1 MSELTSHVPDP
12 RLLTTYAEHGAGPF
26 HRLNP
31 WTKFAALPILVVAV
45 TIAEGLPTV
54 TGIYAVVMVAY
65 AAAGLPVGR
74 LVAWYT
80 LPVLFV
86 VVIAVPLAFGI
97 PGDALFAIGHPL
109 GELTLSWAGIETFLT
124 LLGRGLTVVTYSLA
138 VWMSTTYADL
148 VHVLGRS
155 LPSPIDQVGL
165 FAYRFT
171 FVIIVVIE
179 NLLKATRARG
189 GSIRENF
196 WSNRSLYGRV
206 FGHTFIRALE
216 RSETLLKSM
225 EARGYHGDLTVYS
238 SVERPPATELL
249 VVGLLSLAVLV
260 YGLTVRFGVIA

>member
-12 RLLTTYAEHGAGPF
+12 RLLTTYAEHGSGPL
-26 HRLNP
+26 HRRNP
-31 WTKFAALPILVVAV
+31 WTKFAVLPLLVIAV
-45 TIAEGLPTV
+45 TIAEGLATV
-54 TGIYAVVMVAY
+54 AGIYAVVMVAY
-65 AAAGLPVGR
+65 AAAKLPVRR
-74 LVAWYT
+74 LLAWYT

-86 VVIAVPLAFGI
+86 TVIAGPLAFGI
-97 PGDALFAIGHPL
+97 PGEALFAVGHPF
-109 GELTLSWAGIETFLT
+109 GELSLTWAGIETYLT

-138 VWMSTTYADL
+138 VWMTTTYADL

-171 FVIIVVIE
+171 FVILVVIE

-189 GSIRENF
+189 GSITEDF
-196 WSNRSLYGRV
+196 WANRSLYGQI

-238 SVERPPATELL
+238 SVERPPVAELL
-249 VVGLLSLAVLV
+249 AVALFGAAVLA
-260 YGLTVRFGVIA
+260 YGLTVRYGVIA